1 MGHGPLSL
9 CLLLWDLLDNSFI
22 HIMHIINLKLRSSY
36 ILQWYIHVVMF
47 YEYSVKGI
55 WFPHFSFQYF
65 LLQEPILSSG
75 YICQFNDLQIK
86 SVLLDEI
93 MKDPENPTKDN
104 MAEMEIK
111 VVTFQ
116 WSFIYNCYF
125 IFIHGCNHHDNRICI
140 SLLSDQYFFDNVA
153 WPSNVT

>member
-1 MGHGPLSL
+1 
-9 CLLLWDLLDNSFI
+9 
-22 HIMHIINLKLRSSY
+22 
-36 ILQWYIHVVMF
+36 MF
-47 YEYSVKGI
+47 YEYLVKGT

-116 WSFIYNCYF
+116 WSFIYNDCYF
-125 IFIHGCNHHDNRICI
+125 IFIHGCNRHDNRICMCI
-140 SLLSDQYFFDNVA
+140 LSDLYFF
-153 WPSNVT
+153 